1 MTNQPPQ
8 ILEMTALMPGRS
20 YMLSYFDRPGSGPT
34 ILYIH
39 GLGCSKADFM
49 EMTSVPELQSFRL
62 VCADN
67 PGCGD
72 SSYDENQPLSIDG
85 VVDLFE
91 NFVAHLGLNRFLLV
105 GGSMG
110 GLVALLYA
118 ERNPNKIA
126 GFVNVEGNL
135 APEDCIFSRIVI
147 PHSYSD
153 FERVVF
159 PQIKR
164 ALSAQAGRGFA
175 QHLRVLERAN
185 PRAYYDYAFQTVEYS
200 DHGNLL
206 ERFLSLPVPRCFL
219 YGAENRHLS
228 YLQRILESECIVI
241 EIPNAGHFLFYDEPN
256 YYAAA
261 LASFARNSCL
271 FLLRREPD

>member
-1 MTNQPPQ
+1 MTNRSSQ
-8 ILEMTALMPGRS
+8 ILGMTATTAGRT
-20 YMLSYFDRPGSGPT
+20 YALSYFDRPGSGPT
-34 ILYIH
+34 ILYVH

-49 EMTSVPELQSFRL
+49 EMTSVPELQAFRL
-62 VCADN
+62 VGADN

-72 SSYDENQPLSIDG
+72 SSYDENQPLNVDG
-85 VVDLFE
+85 VVELIE
-91 NFVAHLGLNRFLLV
+91 NFVAQLGLNRFLLV

-118 ERNPNKIA
+118 ERNPNKVA

-135 APEDCIFSRIVI
+135 APEDCMFSRLVI
-147 PHSYSD
+147 PHSYLH
-153 FERVVF
+153 FEDVVF

-164 ALSAQAGRGFA
+164 ALSVKAGRGFA
-175 QHLRVLERAN
+175 QHLRALEKAN

-206 ERFLSLPVPRCFL
+206 ERFLTLPVPRCFL
-219 YGAENRHLS
+219 YGSENRQLS
-228 YLQRILESECIVI
+228 YLQRILESECTVT

-261 LASFARNSCL
+261 LASFARNGCL
-271 FLLRREPD
+271 FSLR